1 MEPEDRAD
9 ESVWKLLKLR
19 VAENRKL
26 SSEIRTKN
34 SEIQKQVRSDH
45 ETTLVLP
52 AHAVSSAP

>member
-1 MEPEDRAD
+1 MEPEDGAD

-34 SEIQKQVRSDH
+34 SEIQKQV
-45 ETTLVLP
+45 
-52 AHAVSSAP
+52 